1 MTWLNSWWNQVSGTV
16 LHGFEITVVGMSL
29 VFFTLGLV
37 ILAMILLTKLPWLQA
52 KGAPEERAAPPTA
65 PAPVAATVAPEPATA
80 APKPVSQEGELAR
93 VAAIAVAMLHSQ
105 RSVRRHPQTKATR
118 SAWKS
123 YGRAH
128 QLGL

>member
-1 MTWLNSWWNQVSGTV
+1 MA
-16 LHGFEITVVGMSL
+16 L

-37 ILAMILLTKLPWLQA
+37 IVAMILLTKLPWLRAREAAQE
-52 KGAPEERAAPPTA
+52 PQDTQVEAAPS
-65 PAPVAATVAPEPATA
+65 PAPPSVGNAPGTA
-80 APKPVSQEGELAR
+80 AASSSLPSDELAR
-93 VAAIAVAMLHSQ
+93 VAAIAVAVL
-105 RSVRRHPQTKATR
+105 RSRRGTRLRAPQPTETR